1 MRYEMMFPY
10 QIREAIDNNTP
21 VAMALGVLEYHGE
34 HLSSGVETLLVVR
47 ALEML
52 EKEMTLVIMPPFY
65 YGAGSFAVAAPERN
79 GGMHVDSDILH
90 LFARQYF
97 YNLLRIGFRN
107 IYVFVHH
114 QSENFVNGM
123 PTDLAFKLAA
133 RQEISAFIERE
144 RGDGWWGDNASSDYY
159 EEQAKGTD
167 PFNWIHI
174 CPFMSANAQSRF
186 PIDHAGEQETSLM
199 MSFCHGGVD
208 MSKFRDTEWY
218 TQGARQA
225 SLGYGNRAREII
237 LRDMKKMMGHT
248 RKC

>member
-21 VAMALGVLEYHGE
+21 VAIALGVLEYHGE
-34 HLSSGVETLLVVR
+34 HLCPGVDTLLVVK
-47 ALEML
+47 ALELL
-52 EKEMTLVIMPPFY
+52 EKEMPLVIMPPFY

-79 GGMHVDSDILH
+79 GGIHIDSQVLQS
-90 LFARQYF
+90 FARQYF

-114 QSENFVNGM
+114 QSENFANGM

-133 RQEISAFIERE
+133 RQEIFSFIERE
-144 RGDGWWGDNASSDYY
+144 RGDGWWGDNSSANYY
-159 EEQAKGTD
+159 DEHAEGSD

-174 CPFMSANAQSRF
+174 CPFMSAEAQAEF

-199 MSFCHGGVD
+199 MAFCPEGVD
-208 MSKFRDTEWY
+208 MSKFSNAEWY
-218 TQGARQA
+218 SQGAKKA
-225 SLGYGNRAREII
+225 SLDYGNRAKAIT
-237 LRDMKKMMGHT
+237 LRDMKKVMG
-248 RKC
+248 K